1 MKGAS
6 GNIVWQGSGE
16 PPKVAVSADVTVSTG
31 ADGLSMLSIESADG
45 RQSIFQ
51 SLTEFKALL
60 DNPPQTQAEQAVFQ
74 QGMDKALDDMTAGVN
89 RLADQRATFGSRM
102 AQVDTETERLESLE
116 TTMAT
121 AKSKIESLDV
131 AGAITQLQSAMTLLQ
146 ASQQSF
152 AQIKKLSLFSY
163 L

>member
-6 GNIVWQGSGE
+6 GNVVGQGSGE

-60 DNPPQTQAEQAVFQ
+60 DNPAQTAAEQAVFQ

-102 AQVDTETERLESLE
+102 AQVDTEDRKSTRLNSRP
-116 TTMAT
+116 
-121 AKSKIESLDV
+121 
-131 AGAITQLQSAMTLLQ
+131 
-146 ASQQSF
+146 
-152 AQIKKLSLFSY
+152 Y
-163 L
+163 CPHR

>member
-1 MKGAS
+1 MLSLANTRDASGDYIFAGAQVNTAAFAKDAS

-60 DNPPQTQAEQAVFQ
+60 DHPAQTAAEQAVFQ
-74 QGMDKALDDMTAGVN
+74 DRKSVVQGKSVSV
-89 RLADQRATFGSRM
+89 RVATGGGRN
-102 AQVDTETERLESLE
+102 
-116 TTMAT
+116 
-121 AKSKIESLDV
+121 I
-131 AGAITQLQSAMTLLQ
+131 
-146 ASQQSF
+146 
-152 AQIKKLSLFSY
+152 
-163 L
+163 